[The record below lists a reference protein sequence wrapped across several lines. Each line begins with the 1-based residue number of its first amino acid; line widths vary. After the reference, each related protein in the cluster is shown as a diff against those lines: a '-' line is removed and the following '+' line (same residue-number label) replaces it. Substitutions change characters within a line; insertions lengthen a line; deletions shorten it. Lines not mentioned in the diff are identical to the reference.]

1 MRIGCKAHVKVKL
14 DRKVGCWYYDAIDLY
29 HNHQL
34 HPEKQMTHFMCSHK
48 NMVDGVK
55 NLVEVMMR
63 AGVQHQ
69 AQMNIMSELYGG
81 RDKWTFT
88 KWDMRNSYNQCYN
101 VHIVRFMKWFL
112 FSI

>member
-1 MRIGCKAHVKVKL
+1 
-14 DRKVGCWYYDAIDLY
+14 
-29 HNHQL
+29 
-34 HPEKQMTHFMCSHK
+34 
-48 NMVDGVK
+48 
-55 NLVEVMMR
+55 MR